1 MKSFRLT
8 EDEMSL
14 LVASRLMLLPID
26 IRCVFAVTLLKGQ
39 GLRAWSCL

>member
-26 IRCVFAVTLLKGQ
+26 IRCVFAVTLLTGQ